1 MLSIKFGFTAFGFSS
16 DYNDEHAVI
25 KFMVNIREMVSVMF
39 IIFMSG
45 QGEGSICYSELFV
58 IVFNA

>member
-25 KFMVNIREMVSVMF
+25 KFVVNIREMVSVMF

-45 QGEGSICYSELFV
+45 QLIKVKVLSVTLSFL
-58 IVFNA
+58 